1 MVSVSAQAAPLT
13 AQTGTKAAESQPVR
27 DWSLRGATYNDDFLR
42 TTFDELLATST
53 DAPPEQRLVMYAADD
68 DQEIKTDLGVFRKRL
83 DPRRNTK
90 PKKPEVRNAHPSP
103 PPRCAHRVED
113 CLRPAS
119 ERKDGKEMWV
129 RGKASSLLAP
139 PPPPPPPRSSLP
151 RLLQR
156 SSPPPLPRRSSKC
169 ALLLTPRASTSR
181 RFETPPNASCSSSCR
196 RATTRS

>member
-90 PKKPEVRNAHPSP
+90 PKKPEVRNAHPST
-103 PPRCAHRVED
+103 
-113 CLRPAS
+113 
-119 ERKDGKEMWV
+119 
-129 RGKASSLLAP
+129 
-139 PPPPPPPRSSLP
+139 
-151 RLLQR
+151 
-156 SSPPPLPRRSSKC
+156 PPPLCTQSGRLSE
-169 ALLLTPRASTSR
+169 A
-181 RFETPPNASCSSSCR
+181 RF
-196 RATTRS
+196 